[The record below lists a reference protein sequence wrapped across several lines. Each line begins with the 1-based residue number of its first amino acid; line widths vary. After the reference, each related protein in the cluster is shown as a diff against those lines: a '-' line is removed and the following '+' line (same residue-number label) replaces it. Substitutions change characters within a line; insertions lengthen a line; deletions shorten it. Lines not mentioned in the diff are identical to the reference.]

1 MMIQRTGRREG
12 AEQGIHP
19 GEILMVII
27 RILQEQEV
35 VVVQGDT
42 MEDQVDLVK
51 EELQE
56 QGEMWQD
63 QVRMVE
69 VDLEQVV
76 ECQEDTIVFTG
87 VVEDTE

>member
-1 MMIQRTGRREG
+1 MMIQRTGRREE

-51 EELQE
+51 EELQ
-56 QGEMWQD
+56 D